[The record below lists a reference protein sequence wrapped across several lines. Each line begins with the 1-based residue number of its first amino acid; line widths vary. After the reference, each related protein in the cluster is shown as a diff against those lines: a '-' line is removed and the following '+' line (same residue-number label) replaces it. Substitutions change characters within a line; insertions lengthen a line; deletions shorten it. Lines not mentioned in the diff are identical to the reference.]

1 MQGSKLPDTLH
12 RSPKRKRSDPLVNTR
27 RSPSRL
33 KISNILVQPSIE
45 NSPVGEGN
53 PQAAL
58 VAQHLENLELEEQ
71 TLVPISDVQNE
82 VKKSVTPHHE
92 CNINLNTNNQIS
104 SFDSDRSNAPTTIH
118 ESSTGAMFKETA
130 TPDPPSEV
138 PETPL
143 LKPTASPLPLRSRS
157 QSPPLPLSALWWKET
172 EITGHDPKDPSDDG
186 YGINGVGFLPTPA
199 IANARAERRKRQ
211 ILDWRNREA
220 KEARQKRSDRR
231 RRRDMA
237 NEGLG
242 SLGSGLTGREVRKV
256 RFVET

>member
-1 MQGSKLPDTLH
+1 MQSSKLPDTLH
-12 RSPKRKRSDPLVNTR
+12 RSPKRKRLDPPVNTHP
-27 RSPSRL
+27 SPSPL
-33 KISNILVQPSIE
+33 KISNILVRPSME

-58 VAQHLENLELEEQ
+58 VARHLQNLELEEQ
-71 TLVPISDVQNE
+71 TLVPILDVE
-82 VKKSVTPHHE
+82 KGVKKSVTPYRE
-92 CNINLNTNNQIS
+92 CDINHNTNNQIS
-104 SFDSDRSNAPTTIH
+104 SFDSDRSNIPITTY
-118 ESSTGAMFKETA
+118 ESSPGAMPKEIA
-130 TPDPPSEV
+130 IPDPPPEV
-138 PETPL
+138 PETPP
-143 LKPTASPLPLRSRS
+143 LKPTVSPLPLPSRP

-172 EITGHDPKDPSDDG
+172 EITGHDPKDPLDDG

-211 ILDWRNREA
+211 ILEWRNREA